1 MHDAKKTGY
10 PTGQPVFL
18 FLKSEANKY
27 HKSFDYILTTRTMH
41 FYVKLCLIL
50 HAEKHEKTAQ
60 PCRFWLDYAVYVF
73 GGDMGIRTP
82 DLLHAKQPLSQ
93 LSYTPVF
100 ILFWHIGKVMV
111 EATGLEPAASWSQT
125 KHSTKLSYASPM
137 SSPCAAKPPF

>member
-1 MHDAKKTGY
+1 M
-10 PTGQPVFL
+10 L
-18 FLKSEANKY
+18 FLCK
-27 HKSFDYILTTRTMH
+27 I
-41 FYVKLCLIL
+41 CLIL

-137 SSPCAAKPPF
+137 SSSCAAKPPFDPCAFCNGFIIAHFFLKCKPFLHKKSGQNGMFIQNNLV